1 MSFTSKRLRSTL
13 LAPPCTTF
21 SPAAWP
27 DLRSYQIPLGY
38 GRTHPR
44 TLLGNVLAFRS
55 FAILFVCHS
64 PAGLEQPRLSK
75 MAWTPFW
82 HFLLQK
88 GLVESIL
95 ASCQFGSP
103 HRKEFRILRCP
114 LSHEHLEVRC
124 PEGHDHVP
132 IQRKFTKLSAVYVP
146 LLARHLAFEFKRAL
160 EKLSTDDL
168 DSDSHLG
175 FESPLVN
182 DLLSTA
188 AWIQSRVIKWRRTS
202 HINALELS
210 TAVSLLGDHSQS
222 EPDSRVVTS

>member
-1 MSFTSKRLRSTL
+1 
-13 LAPPCTTF
+13 
-21 SPAAWP
+21 
-27 DLRSYQIPLGY
+27 
-38 GRTHPR
+38 
-44 TLLGNVLAFRS
+44 
-55 FAILFVCHS
+55 
-64 PAGLEQPRLSK
+64 
-75 MAWTPFW
+75 MAWAPFW
-82 HFLLQK
+82 RFLLQK
-88 GLVESIL
+88 GLVEWIL

-103 HRKEFRILRCP
+103 HRKEFRILHNSLIPRAPRSP
-114 LSHEHLEVRC
+114 LSRRTRSRI
-124 PEGHDHVP
+124 P
-132 IQRKFTKLSAVYVP
+132 IQRKFTKPSAVYVP

-160 EKLSTDDL
+160 EKLTTDDL

-210 TAVSLLGDHSQS
+210 TAVSLLEDHSQS